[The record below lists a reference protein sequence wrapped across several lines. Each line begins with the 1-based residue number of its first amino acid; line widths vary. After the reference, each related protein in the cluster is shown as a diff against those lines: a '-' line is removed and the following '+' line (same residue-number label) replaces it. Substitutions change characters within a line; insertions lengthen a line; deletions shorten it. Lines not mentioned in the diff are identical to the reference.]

1 MKITV
6 ISAVLHERSFLAAGT
21 VADVDD
27 ATATNWIERGI
38 AESHA
43 EPTPE
48 PERLLEATVAPEG
61 DPAHMPWSE
70 RVTIETTPLPAPSRR
85 GRRPKAKDE

>member
-6 ISAVLHERSFLAAGT
+6 TSTVIHNRSHLLPDT

-27 ATATNWIERGI
+27 DTAANWIERGI
-38 AESHA
+38 AEAH

-48 PERLLEATVAPEG
+48 PQ
-61 DPAHMPWSE
+61 
-70 RVTIETTPLPAPSRR
+70 RVTIETTPLPAEPRR

>member
-6 ISAVLHERSFLAAGT
+6 TSTVLHNRTHILPDT

-27 ATATNWIERGI
+27 DTAANWIERGI
-38 AESHA
+38 AEAHA
-43 EPTPE
+43 EPQRFAVTSEKPA
-48 PERLLEATVAPEG
+48 PMVA
-61 DPAHMPWSE
+61 S
-70 RVTIETTPLPAPSRR
+70 IETTPLPAGPRR